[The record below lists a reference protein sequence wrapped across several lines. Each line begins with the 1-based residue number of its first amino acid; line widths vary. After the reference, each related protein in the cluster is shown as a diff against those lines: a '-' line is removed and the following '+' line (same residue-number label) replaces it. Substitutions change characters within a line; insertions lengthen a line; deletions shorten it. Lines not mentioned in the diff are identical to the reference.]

1 MTTPAHNANG
11 ARRRALV
18 KRVKAEENDCALC
31 DQHVDKTLLY
41 IAGEHGKR
49 CPTSTFEQVVASD
62 ETAPATRYTLRAD
75 WDAGRELNVIT
86 GLYIPA
92 GDWTFS
98 ELLINAGFM
107 SPGAVAYG
115 FGPPPPALQGVL
127 YVDITGPDAV
137 FYAPNNGGI

>member
-49 CPTSTFEQVVASD
+49 CPTSHCTGCMPDPMRGEVD
-62 ETAPATRYTLRAD
+62 EDIPRARGGSPYDRDNCHLMHRKCNQYKGKLTLAEARAKLHGSSTPRTDAPAP
-75 WDAGRELNVIT
+75 VI
-86 GLYIPA
+86 A
-92 GDWTFS
+92 
-98 ELLINAGFM
+98 
-107 SPGAVAYG
+107 SP
-115 FGPPPPALQGVL
+115 
-127 YVDITGPDAV
+127 IW
-137 FYAPNNGGI
+137 